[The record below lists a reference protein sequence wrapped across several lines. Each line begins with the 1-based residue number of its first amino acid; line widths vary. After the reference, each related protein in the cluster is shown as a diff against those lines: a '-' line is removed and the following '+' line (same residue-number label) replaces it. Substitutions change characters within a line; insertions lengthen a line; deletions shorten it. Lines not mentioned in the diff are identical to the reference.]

1 MLTYVTIFVASV
13 VVALVARFIYKAIT
27 ESSGSVYSS
36 KERVAIIAGSKGDK
50 GKTARKT
57 VTGAQAASGRESRV
71 TPMNLAKTHP
81 AMPTE
86 HVDWGWQGNADQV
99 SEPASSH
106 CSLYDASSDAEPT
119 TKAFKNSG
127 WPRREEKL
135 EAGGRSYKVT
145 RKAPRKHTNL
155 ETEGKP
161 WGW

>member
-13 VVALVARFIYKAIT
+13 VVVLVARFIYKAIT
-27 ESSGSVYSS
+27 DSSRSVYSS
-36 KERVAIIAGSKGDK
+36 KERIAIVASSKGNK

-57 VTGAQAASGRESRV
+57 VTGAQTASNRESRV
-71 TPMNLAKTHP
+71 TPKNLAKTHP

-99 SEPASSH
+99 SEPATSH
-106 CSLYDASSDAEPT
+106 CSLYDSNSDTEPT
-119 TKAFKNSG
+119 TSTRKSSG
-127 WPRREEKL
+127 RPRREEKL
-135 EAGGRSYKVT
+135 EAGGRVYKVT

-155 ETEGKP
+155 ETADKP